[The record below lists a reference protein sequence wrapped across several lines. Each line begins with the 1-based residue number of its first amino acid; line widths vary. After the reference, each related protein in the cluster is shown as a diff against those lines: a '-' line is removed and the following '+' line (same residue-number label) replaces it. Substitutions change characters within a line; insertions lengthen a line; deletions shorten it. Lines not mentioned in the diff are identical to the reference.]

1 MFDMKKV
8 EIEWGGKTLTLET
21 GRVARQA
28 DGAVLATYGETV
40 VLCAVTAARTVK
52 EGQDFFPLT
61 VHYQEKFSAAG
72 RIPGGFFKRERGA
85 TEKETLTSRLIDRPI
100 RPLFPDGF
108 YNEINVIAQVL
119 SYDGETESD
128 ILAMIAASA
137 ALTVSGVPF
146 MGPIAAARV
155 GYKDGEYQLN
165 PSMEEVAEGQLDLIV
180 AGTHDAV
187 MMVESEARE
196 LSEEVMLGAVMFA
209 HRECKK
215 VIEAII
221 SLAEKAAKDPWEL
234 AAQADQAEV
243 KQTLK
248 HLIGADLEA
257 AYKITDKQKR
267 QDAVNDARAKA
278 REAFD
283 EQEPQAYMAA
293 LKLVKKLEAEIVRG
307 AILKTGKRIDGR
319 DTTQVR
325 PIEAIVGFLPRTHG
339 SALFTRGETQA
350 ICTTTLGTKDS
361 EQMIDGLTGLSYE
374 RFMLHYNFP
383 PYSVGEVGR
392 FGAPSR
398 RDVGHGKL
406 AWRALK
412 GVLPAH
418 EDFPYTIRV
427 LSDITESNGSS
438 SMATVC
444 GGSLSMMDAGVPL
457 KRPVSGIAM
466 GLILEGKDFAVLSDI
481 LGDEDH
487 LGDMDFKVAGTS
499 EGITSLQMDIKIAG
513 ITEEIMKAALAQA
526 NEGRAH
532 ILGEMAKALDHS
544 REELSAHAPRI
555 ETMQIAK
562 DKIRDVIGTGG
573 KIIRE
578 IVATTGAKVDIDDEG
593 VIKISSSDLSQIE
606 AARKWIAGIVEE
618 AEVGRIYEG
627 KVVNIVD
634 FGAFVNFMGG
644 KDGLVHVSEI
654 RNERVESVRDVL
666 EEGQE
671 VKVKVLEID
680 PRGKVRLSMRVVD
693 QETGAEL
700 EDTRPPREGR
710 EDRGPRGD
718 RDRGPRR
725 DGGDR
730 GRGPRRDGGG
740 RDRGPRRE
748 GGDRDDRPRGEARGD
763 RDDRPRAEGD
773 REDRPRSD
781 TDRDDRPKGERG
793 GRDDRGGDRPP
804 RSDRGRGRDRDGD
817 DGEAPKFA
825 PAFLTRDDD

>member
-1 MFDMKKV
+1 MFNMKKV

-40 VLCAVTAARTVK
+40 VLCAVTAARSVK

-108 YNEINVIAQVL
+108 ANEINVIAQVL
-119 SYDGETESD
+119 SYDGETEGD

-137 ALTVSGVPF
+137 ALTISGVPF

-155 GYKDGEYQLN
+155 GYSDGEYQLN
-165 PSMEEVAEGQLDLIV
+165 PSMDQVREGELDLIV

-187 MMVESEARE
+187 MMVESEAKE

-209 HRECKK
+209 HRELQK
-215 VIEAII
+215 VIQLII
-221 SLAEKAAKDPWEL
+221 KLAEKSAKDPWEL
-234 AAQADQAEV
+234 PEAVDTSAV
-243 KQTLK
+243 KAKLK
-248 HLIGADLEA
+248 SIIGKDIEA
-257 AYKITDKQKR
+257 AYKLTNKSER
-267 QDAVNDARAKA
+267 QNAIADARTKA
-278 REAFD
+278 REAFED
-283 EQEPQAYMAA
+283 IKHDNPEEYLAS

-319 DTTQVR
+319 DTRTVR

-350 ICTTTLGTKDS
+350 ICTTTLGTKES

-412 GVLPAH
+412 GVLPTH
-418 EDFPYTIRV
+418 EEFPYTIRV

-438 SMATVC
+438 SMATIC

-499 EGITSLQMDIKIAG
+499 EGITSLQMDIKISG

-532 ILGEMAKALDHS
+532 ILGEMAKALDHT

-555 ETMQIAK
+555 ETMQIDKA
-562 DKIRDVIGTGG
+562 KIRDVIGTGG
-573 KIIRE
+573 KVIRE
-578 IVATTGAKVDIDDEG
+578 IVAETGAKVDIDDEG

-618 AEVGRIYEG
+618 AEVGRIYDG

-654 RNERVESVRDVL
+654 KAERVENVRDAL
-666 EEGQE
+666 SEGQE

-680 PRGKVRLSMRVVD
+680 QRGKVRLSMRVVD

-700 EDTRPPREGR
+700 EDTRPPREGGDR
-710 EDRGPRGD
+710 DRGPRGD
-718 RDRGPRR
+718 RGPRR
-725 DGGDR
+725 DGGGGGGDR

-740 RDRGPRRE
+740 RDRDRGPRRE
-748 GGDRDDRPRGEARGD
+748 GG
-763 RDDRPRAEGD
+763 
-773 REDRPRSD
+773 
-781 TDRDDRPKGERG
+781 
-793 GRDDRGGDRPP
+793 GDRPSGDRAP
-804 RSDRGRGRDRDGD
+804 RPERSND
-817 DGEAPKFA
+817 DGPAPEFA